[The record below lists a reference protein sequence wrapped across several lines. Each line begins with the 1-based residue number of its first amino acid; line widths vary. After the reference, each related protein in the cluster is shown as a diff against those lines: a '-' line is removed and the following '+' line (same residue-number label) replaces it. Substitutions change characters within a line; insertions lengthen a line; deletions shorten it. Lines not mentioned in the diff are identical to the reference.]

1 MSHQI
6 VLIYTESSGF
16 AAHLT
21 KLCARGPASRAGFPL
36 QIASPGEIFL
46 TRKAAI
52 VLSAAA
58 ALASL
63 SLAAQA
69 PEKPLTV
76 ETIFAHGPLI
86 GEPPDQLT
94 WSPDG
99 KHLTYLDG
107 GELMDVDPAT
117 GKTHVLVSAAKMENL
132 NGSNGSEKERDHR
145 QRYNLA
151 SYVWAPDSTHILFDS
166 NGRLWLYD
174 LRNGTGIELGFSG
187 LLSGDDPKFSPD
199 GWTVSF
205 IKDHGLA
212 VIALREPGTPTM
224 PLTPASNPSSS
235 DGQVLLNGE
244 VD

>member
-1 MSHQI
+1 
-6 VLIYTESSGF
+6 
-16 AAHLT
+16 
-21 KLCARGPASRAGFPL
+21 
-36 QIASPGEIFL
+36 L
-46 TRKAAI
+46 TRK
-52 VLSAAA
+52 SAFPFSAVA
-58 ALASL
+58 LFALAGL

-69 PEKPLTV
+69 PEKPLTID
-76 ETIFAHGPLI
+76 TIFAHGPLI

-132 NGSNGSEKERDHR
+132 NGSNGSEKDRDHR

-166 NGRLWLYD
+166 NGRMWLYD
-174 LRNGTGIELGFSG
+174 LRNGAGIEIGFSG

-199 GWTVSF
+199 GWSISF
-205 IKDHGLA
+205 IKITAWPSFRFARQARRPFLSLPRPIHPPAMAKSCSMAKWTGC
-212 VIALREPGTPTM
+212 TKKS
-224 PLTPASNPSSS
+224 LTCAATTSGRRIQKRLPICR
-235 DGQVLLNGE
+235 
-244 VD
+244 